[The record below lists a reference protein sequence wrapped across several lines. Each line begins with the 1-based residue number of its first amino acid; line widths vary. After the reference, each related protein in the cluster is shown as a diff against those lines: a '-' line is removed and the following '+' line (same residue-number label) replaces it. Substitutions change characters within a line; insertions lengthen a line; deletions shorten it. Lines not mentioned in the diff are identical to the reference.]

1 MQLQTIKRY
10 LFLRSNI
17 LIEHSEIPAE
27 TWQIYVYNFLD
38 HDNMTLNSKSD
49 GLTLAQVYVHTDH
62 NFPLVCFNN
71 HNDRFCV
78 VQGVIITQYKLLFYW
93 YNSALLCN

>member
-1 MQLQTIKRY
+1 
-10 LFLRSNI
+10 
-17 LIEHSEIPAE
+17 
-27 TWQIYVYNFLD
+27 
-38 HDNMTLNSKSD
+38 MTLNSKSD

-78 VQGVIITQYKLLFYW
+78 VQGVIITQYKLLFY
-93 YNSALLCN
+93 